1 MSFAD
6 SRIREIDV
14 AAVLA
19 TIAAPPN
26 ARSRAR
32 SGDLV
37 GDYDQ
42 WFDGG
47 ALRVGTGVTT
57 FIFASGV
64 QALVAAAM
72 PRLSV
77 VIRFPDGRTVHVEQR

>member
-1 MSFAD
+1 MSFAS

-14 AAVLA
+14 ATVLA
-19 TIAAPPN
+19 MIAAPPN
-26 ARSRAR
+26 PRSRPQP
-32 SGDLV
+32 GDLA

-57 FIFASGV
+57 FVFASGV
-64 QALVAAAM
+64 EARVAASL
-72 PRLSV
+72 PQLS
-77 VIRFPDGRTVHVEQR
+77 ITISFPDGRTISVEQR